1 MVFLIA
7 AFLLGIIERLRMRT
21 NQLDRFDPSK
31 LMTFG
36 LGRVA
41 GLTALGA
48 LAGQL
53 GLWFIEA
60 AYLIGWGRYVFFIP
74 CTILALA
81 ALALPLRL
89 FRKKSDRFEPE
100 WSKKLTGHLLD
111 AESAGGLFLR
121 GAFSVL
127 HPNILVLAVFIL
139 GFTTWEVRQGAIAM
153 ACFGF
158 GGLPIL
164 TAQQAFPAVFG
175 PKTVRTAAAV
185 GCILGLFVSSIFG
198 AGAFG
203 FDLLSGRTIG
213 DDFEHAG
220 HAQSADEATIGL
232 NEPAP
237 IVSLTDLSGKVHKL
251 SDYKGKTVVLV
262 TVGTRCPCV
271 EAYRSRLN
279 ELAKTYGEKGVI
291 FLGFNPNADEP
302 PTEIRNRQQARP
314 FIFPISVDTGHAV
327 ADTLGSMC
335 MTETYLIDSKGFLRY
350 HGRIDDNTYHPDRVT
365 HRSLQL
371 ALDAVLAGQPISD
384 GCRPALGC
392 AIVRK

>member
-7 AFLLGIIERLRMRT
+7 AFFLGIIERLRMRT
-21 NQLDRFDPSK
+21 DRLDRFDPSK

-41 GLTALGA
+41 GLAALGG

-60 AYLIGWGRYVFFIP
+60 AYLIGWGRYVFFLP
-74 CTILALA
+74 CAVVALA
-81 ALALPLRL
+81 AIALPVRL
-89 FRKKSDRFEPE
+89 FRTKTDRFEPE
-100 WSKKLTGHLLD
+100 WSKKLTKFLLNP
-111 AESAGGLFLR
+111 ESAGGLFLR
-121 GAFSVL
+121 GALSAL

-139 GFTTWEVRQGAIAM
+139 AFTTWEVKQGAIAL

-164 TAQQAFPAVFG
+164 TAQQAFPTVFG
-175 PKTVRTAAAV
+175 PKTVRTAAVA

-203 FDLLSGRTIG
+203 FDLLSGRVVG

-220 HAQSADEATIGL
+220 HAQSADESAVGL

-237 IVSLTDLSGKVHKL
+237 VISLTDLDGKVQKL
-251 SDYKGKTVVLV
+251 SDFKGKTVVLV

-271 EAYRSRLN
+271 EAYRARLN
-279 ELAKTYGEKGVI
+279 ELAKAYGEKGVVFI
-291 FLGFNPNADEP
+291 GFNPNANEP
-302 PTEIRNRQQARP
+302 EQEVRNRQKARP
-314 FIFPISVDTGHAV
+314 FNFPIAIDTGHAV
-327 ADTLGSMC
+327 ADTLNSMC
-335 MTETYLIDSKGFLRY
+335 MTESYLIDSKGFLRY
-350 HGRIDDNTYHPDRVT
+350 HGRIDDNTYHADRVT

-371 ALDAVLAGQPISD
+371 AIDTVLAGQSVMD

>member
-21 NQLDRFDPSK
+21 ARLDRFDPSK

-41 GLTALGA
+41 GLAALGA
-48 LAGQL
+48 FAGQL

-74 CTILALA
+74 CVVVAFA
-81 ALALPLRL
+81 AIALPVRL
-89 FRKKSDRFEPE
+89 FRSKADTFEPE
-100 WSKKLTGHLLD
+100 WSKKLTGILLN

-121 GAFSVL
+121 GAFSIL
-127 HPNILVLAVFIL
+127 HPNILVLAVFVL
-139 GFTTWEVRQGAIAM
+139 AFTTWEVKQGAIAM

-175 PKTVRTAAAV
+175 PKTVRTAAVA

-203 FDLLSGRTIG
+203 FDLLSGRTVG

-220 HAQSADEATIGL
+220 HAQSADEAAVGL

-237 IVSLTDLSGKVHKL
+237 ALSLTDLDGKVHKL
-251 SDYKGKTVVLV
+251 SDYKGKPVVLV

-271 EAYRSRLN
+271 EAYRARLN
-279 ELAKTYGEKGVI
+279 DLAKIYGEKGVVFI
-291 FLGFNPNADEP
+291 GFNPNANEP
-302 PTEIRNRQQARP
+302 PQEIRNRQQARP
-314 FIFPISVDTGHAV
+314 FNFPIAVDTGHAV
-327 ADTLGSMC
+327 ADTLNSMC
-335 MTETYLIDSKGFLRY
+335 MTESYLIDSKGFLRY
-350 HGRIDDNTYHPDRVT
+350 HGRIDDNTYHADRVT

-371 ALDAVLAGQPISD
+371 ALDAVLAGQTITD